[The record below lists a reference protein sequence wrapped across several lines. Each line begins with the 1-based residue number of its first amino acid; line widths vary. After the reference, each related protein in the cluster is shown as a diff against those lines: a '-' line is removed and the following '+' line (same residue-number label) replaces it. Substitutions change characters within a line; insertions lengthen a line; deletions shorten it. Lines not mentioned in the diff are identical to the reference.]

1 MTFED
6 VEDLSPAAE
15 FYMFSS
21 QVDGEQD
28 LLVPSPK
35 TYSISPVLITNGLP
49 RHSLSV
55 SRTVAPNPS
64 LVKTE
69 PVVSQVVNRASSIT
83 QSSILARQLSLGQA
97 GIVKPLAAADPSPD
111 KMYSCDMCS
120 PKLKNKRNFDT
131 HMKRHRGEL
140 PFKCDECPKTF
151 QGRRDLETHKRSR
164 HDQARRTRTEHS
176 FTGGAEAT
184 GPPDLSLIITRSSA
198 GLTPASVSSSVA
210 AIFSPAPAPE
220 PVSTSVSGLSMNGL
234 TSDFTTGKIAEAG
247 VFRLPIF

>member
-6 VEDLSPAAE
+6 VDEWTSPAAE
-15 FYMFSS
+15 FYMFFS

-69 PVVSQVVNRASSIT
+69 PVVSQVVNRTSSNT
-83 QSSILARQLSLGQA
+83 QSSILARQLSLGPS

-120 PKLKNKRNFDT
+120 AKLKNKRNFDT

-176 FTGGAEAT
+176 FTGGGGAEAT

-210 AIFSPAPAPE
+210 AIFSPAAAPE

-234 TSDFTTGKIAEAG
+234 TSDYTTGKISEAG
-247 VFRLPIF
+247 VF